1 MGLEEA
7 AVGGELNAEGSGYM
21 SAGEASSEG
30 KTAEEAQALGSGTGS
45 AETGT
50 GAGPGESE
58 AKGGESSATEGG
70 AVEARTEAEP
80 EPEPQPLLPEKL
92 DWVWVKVYLDGRSV
106 VPDSDAFKLRL
117 FDPALIRLSSEPL
130 AVPKGGATAATPLV
144 LPVLSGMVEP
154 LASGCMVRL
163 RGVDTALPEAQL
175 PRVPGTVTLDLGSS
189 QGADTGEEEAAMAGG
204 EVDTGGSAGSV
215 GFVLPDPAGLG
226 VEPELRGKDR
236 WLFVDMSLDGG
247 ESWVRAEE
255 PLLQIK

>member
-1 MGLEEA
+1 LGLEEA
-7 AVGGELNAEGSGYM
+7 AVSGDLNAERSGYM

-30 KTAEEAQALGSGTGS
+30 KTADEALGSGTGS
-45 AETGT
+45 ADAGA

-58 AKGGESSATEGG
+58 AKSGEAASEGG
-70 AVEARTEAEP
+70 AVEAKTEAES
-80 EPEPQPLLPEKL
+80 EPEPLLPEKL

-106 VPDSDAFKLRL
+106 VPDSDGFKLRL

-154 LASGCMVRL
+154 LSSGCIVRL

-189 QGADTGEEEAAMAGG
+189 QGADTSEEEAATACG

-226 VEPELRGKDR
+226 LEPELRGKDR
-236 WLFVDMSLDGG
+236 WLFVDLSLDGG